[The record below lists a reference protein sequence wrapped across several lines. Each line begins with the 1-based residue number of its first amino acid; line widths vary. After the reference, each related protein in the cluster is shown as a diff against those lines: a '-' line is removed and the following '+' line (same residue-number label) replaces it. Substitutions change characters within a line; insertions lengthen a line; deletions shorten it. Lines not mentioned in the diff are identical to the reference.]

1 MPRTL
6 ICTTRSMAPKDLA
19 RARTVHLSSYS
30 STNSN
35 CLNSKASINAW
46 EWAKEPGQEKR
57 KSANTVLW
65 LPPPSILPTQC
76 TAALRCSVALC
87 AGLAPRIRPRIP
99 PPPVQLLHPPIR
111 VALDSQRRSR
121 GRPGARTSARQ
132 ALYWNTASQHALAH
146 TTPNAHT
153 VTCVGRSK
161 GRVRARAAVHRAP
174 AEGGHLDC
182 LVWAREHGCKWDKEE
197 CENVATD
204 PATLR
209 WIKKQLK

>member
-46 EWAKEPGQEKR
+46 EWAKGKHSSVVTPPQHSSHAVHRGSEVFS
-57 KSANTVLW
+57 SAVRW
-65 LPPPSILPTQC
+65 VSSPHSPSHPTP
-76 TAALRCSVALC
+76 A
-87 AGLAPRIRPRIP
+87 
-99 PPPVQLLHPPIR
+99 VQLLHPPIR

>member
-99 PPPVQLLHPPIR
+99 PPPCSCYTLRSAWPSTPSAVAGGGQGHGHQHARHCIGTRRASMHWHTLHPTPTPLRAWGVQRGECER
-111 VALDSQRRSR
+111 VRPCIAPRRRAATSTAWC
-121 GRPGARTSARQ
+121 GRASTAASGTRKSARTWR
-132 ALYWNTASQHALAH
+132 
-146 TTPNAHT
+146 
-153 VTCVGRSK
+153 R
-161 GRVRARAAVHRAP
+161 
-174 AEGGHLDC
+174 
-182 LVWAREHGCKWDKEE
+182 
-197 CENVATD
+197 
-204 PATLR
+204 TLR
-209 WIKKQLK
+209 PSAGSKSS